1 MYYIPLENQIGWR
14 TSHLVEWFPVQRTHR
29 VDFQVV
35 MNANVAESVA
45 ARSIQRLDK
54 RLKANLAHEIL
65 IHFTDII
72 VEVRLVMRMMLT
84 ALATHT

>member
-1 MYYIPLENQIGWR
+1 
-14 TSHLVEWFPVQRTHR
+14 
-29 VDFQVV
+29 